1 MPKRLLI
8 QAGSAHEVEKKV
20 MPINTGDFMNI
31 KSDIGEF
38 SVMIDIKN
46 FDGSQP
52 HKNNSTYN
60 RTSPLLEQKAS
71 NRPNLRILIEFT
83 PAKDIPGEELIFGN
97 DCEVSIKRNV
107 PTSLISTGLYF
118 FNWFLNPT
126 ITSDLYSDKPYLY
139 GLALNSFTKLGLK
152 SLLSL
157 EDFLNG
163 KNEKLPPSLKADI
176 PSNPAKR
183 QKYFCNT
190 EKCKEFVFEKEQTY
204 FLMFDSSFISIGDSK
219 YHVAIPTFRNK
230 TIDIDVHRFSD
241 ETLNN
246 FNWTVKQEGANGT
259 CDGEFGLVINFALAV
274 EA

>member
-1 MPKRLLI
+1 
-8 QAGSAHEVEKKV
+8 
-20 MPINTGDFMNI
+20 MNI